1 MSTRGQGHSLTLD
14 IGSHSM
20 KISNFSSETPGPFV
34 TKFYVEPFRAEKTNI
49 CPNGR
54 GHMTNIEAMP
64 VESKSLS
71 TFSSLESID

>member
-14 IGSHSM
+14 IESHSM

-34 TKFYVEPFRAEKTNI
+34 TKFYVEPFGAEKTNI

-54 GHMTNIEAMP
+54 GHMTNIDAMP